1 MFEKLQQ
8 KMNEIKINEI
18 NERKEMKER
27 IGCILPFIYLIFKII
42 CWAESQE
49 IL

>member
-8 KMNEIKINEI
+8 KMNEIKR